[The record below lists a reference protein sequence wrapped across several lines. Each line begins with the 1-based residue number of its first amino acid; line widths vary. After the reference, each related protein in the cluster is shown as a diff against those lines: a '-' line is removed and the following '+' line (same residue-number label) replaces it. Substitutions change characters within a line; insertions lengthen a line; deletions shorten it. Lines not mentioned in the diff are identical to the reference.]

1 MTSTIRSSTAT
12 VAVVIFSYNYER
24 FLRQSI
30 DSVLSQTDK
39 FDQILVIDDGST
51 DTSRDLLAEYGDKI
65 ETVFQEN
72 TGQLGAAVT
81 ALKHLR
87 TAFVYFLDADDYA
100 EPDARQIIGRNL
112 LGNPVKL
119 QFQLRCVDGVG
130 KKLDSVFPAYIRNYS
145 SPDMIRDNEVIGFY
159 TSPPTSGN
167 VFSVKALQ
175 SLPLAGLNQRE
186 PFDGSPML
194 CMPYLGEVRSIP
206 RVLANYRLHGANYT
220 QQHAPTP
227 AVYQRSLDQHAMR
240 WREMKNLAPDAFAPA
255 SGTTA
260 IELEAKCLMNPLD
273 GKRVPFNLAT
283 SYVNTLSKSSIT
295 LRMKVMLSLFML
307 ALTAVPASLGAKL
320 ILARRS
326 PRERNP
332 ALKKLLRLVL
342 GVQETQRI

>member
-1 MTSTIRSSTAT
+1 MNSVTRSSSAT
-12 VAVVIFSYNYER
+12 VAVVIFSYNYEQ

-30 DSVLSQTDK
+30 DSVLNQSDR

-51 DTSRDLLAEYGDKI
+51 DNSRELLAEYGDKI

-100 EPDARQIIGRNL
+100 DPDAREIIGRNL
-112 LGNPVKL
+112 IGSPVKL
-119 QFQLRCVDGVG
+119 QFQLRCVNGEGSV
-130 KKLDSVFPAYIRNYS
+130 LESVFPAYQRSYS
-145 SPDMIRDNEVIGFY
+145 SADMIRDNEIIGFY

-175 SLPLAGLNQRE
+175 SLPLSGLDQRE

-206 RVLANYRLHGANYT
+206 RVIANYRLHGANYT

-240 WREMKNLAPDAFAPA
+240 WREMKDLAPDAFAPTP
-255 SGTTA
+255 GTTA
-260 IELEAKCLMNPLD
+260 IELEAQCLMNPLN
-273 GKRVPFNLAT
+273 GQRVPFKLA
-283 SYVNTLSKSSIT
+283 SRYVKILIKSSIT
-295 LRMKVMLSLFML
+295 TRMKIMLSLFML
-307 ALTAVPASLGAKL
+307 VLTITPASLGAKL

-326 PRERNP
+326 PNERNP
-332 ALKKLLRLVL
+332 ALKKLLRVVL
-342 GVQETQRI
+342 GVHETQRI